1 MSDCLDDCFLF
12 QMANPH
18 EPHFLKP
25 LLPGFHNGVVNILS
39 LFLLFICSHF
49 VCLLNFVSID
59 LQTILV
65 SFFSQHIQGKT
76 NGKKW
81 KLRSDA
87 SDQTWEV
94 IQEGKAGDS
103 PEVGKISRQ
112 HMTFKS
118 VTFSSSNTKET
129 WCYCLL

>member
-1 MSDCLDDCFLF
+1 
-12 QMANPH
+12 MANPH

-25 LLPGFHNGVVNILS
+25 LLPGFHNGV
-39 LFLLFICSHF
+39 
-49 VCLLNFVSID
+49 
-59 LQTILV
+59 TIPV

-94 IQEGKAGDS
+94 IQEGMRLTGGLERFHDS
-103 PEVGKISRQ
+103 
-112 HMTFKS
+112 T
-118 VTFSSSNTKET
+118 
-129 WCYCLL
+129 

>member
-1 MSDCLDDCFLF
+1 
-12 QMANPH
+12 MANPL

-25 LLPGFHNGVVNILS
+25 LLPGFHNGV
-39 LFLLFICSHF
+39 
-49 VCLLNFVSID
+49 
-59 LQTILV
+59 TIPL